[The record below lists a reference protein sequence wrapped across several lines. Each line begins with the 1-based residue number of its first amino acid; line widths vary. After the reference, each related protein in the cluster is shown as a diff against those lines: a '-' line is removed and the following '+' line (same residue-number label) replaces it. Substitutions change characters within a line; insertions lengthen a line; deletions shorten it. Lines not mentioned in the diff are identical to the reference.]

1 MTRLVRSGLP
11 AVARAPRS
19 ASSLGKRPSANA
31 GRLRPKRTSARATGP
46 RLRFGPHTA
55 FRLIGLLGSVFKR
68 TDELQKNGQLF
79 TLRHT
84 WTKHIQISNLPR
96 VLVRV
101 QSADRMCAVP
111 PQHRVSG
118 TLRSLAKN
126 S

>member
-1 MTRLVRSGLP
+1 MTRLVRSELP

-19 ASSLGKRPSANA
+19 ESSLGKRPSANA
-31 GRLRPKRTSARATGP
+31 GLVKPKSARATRP

-55 FRLIGLLGSVFKR
+55 FRMIGFLGSVFKR